1 MQSKDVL
8 FEVFFKS
15 QYIKS
20 ISLSTFELIPCRKE
34 IFCISY
40 LIK

>member
-1 MQSKDVL
+1 MQIKNVL
-8 FEVFFKS
+8 FEIFFKS

-20 ISLSTFELIPCRKE
+20 ISLSTLKFIPCRKE
-34 IFCISY
+34 IFCIKY